1 MDITIGLSIQFL
13 KIYME
18 TEKGVNGTQKI
29 CDEIKFLLVQIK
41 LLSSYVDLYPV
52 HATIAE
58 FISVCECTGLKTF

>member
-1 MDITIGLSIQFL
+1 M
-13 KIYME
+13 
-18 TEKGVNGTQKI
+18 NGTQKI
-29 CDEIKFLLVQIK
+29 RDEIKFLLVQIK